1 MDLCNRSV
9 LPGYLTSLYFLCCIC
24 VIVFY
29 LPGNHLITSFEQAD
43 LNILYTV
50 VQRAVYNPVITP
62 ATKKHLPTLCCSAA
76 VNNFFHS
83 QLLIEWDV
91 VHVEPQE
98 KWLAVKAMEAAAQ
111 EVVIG

>member
-24 VIVFY
+24 VFVFY
-29 LPGNHLITSFEQAD
+29 LPGNYLITALCRQT
-43 LNILYTV
+43 LILYTV
-50 VQRAVYNPVITP
+50 VQRAVYDLFITP
-62 ATKKHLPTLCCSAA
+62 ATKYLPTLERSAA